1 MFLAQEIENATS
13 HSDMFTLVVSVGTA
27 IGFSLRE
34 IVTYLRK
41 QERREERNELLR
53 QLDTINAKIAI
64 ALENKLRIEEL
75 GRGMDADRKRLE
87 RVAQHSQEVR
97 DIVVAVRAIVDSW
110 GVK

>member
-1 MFLAQEIENATS
+1 MLLSQEIQNATS
-13 HSDMFTLVVSVGTA
+13 NSDMFTLVVSVGTA

-34 IVTYLRK
+34 LVTYLKK
-41 QERREERNELLR
+41 QEQREERNELLR
-53 QLDTINAKIAI
+53 QLDSLNAKIAI

-75 GRGMDADRKRLE
+75 GRGMGEDRKRLE

-97 DIVVAVRAIVDSW
+97 DIVIAVRAIVDSW